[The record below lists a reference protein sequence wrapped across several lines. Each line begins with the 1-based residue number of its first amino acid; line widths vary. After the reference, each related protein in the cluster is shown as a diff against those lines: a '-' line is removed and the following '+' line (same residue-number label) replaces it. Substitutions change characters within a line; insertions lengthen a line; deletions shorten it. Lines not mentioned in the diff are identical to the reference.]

1 MNRNQLIKVFFM
13 ADYKEQDR
21 KKIIDFLMS
30 NGGTATVNDIL
41 AYSGAEKLRVYP
53 ILIEEHMAGK
63 IDFQEEEYYGAPKVV
78 RLI

>member
-1 MNRNQLIKVFFM
+1 M
-13 ADYKEQDR
+13 AGYKEQNR

-41 AYSGAEKLRVYP
+41 AYSDAEKLRVYP

-63 IDFQEEEYYGAPKVV
+63 IVFQEEEYYGAPKVV
-78 RLI
+78 RLIREK

>member
-1 MNRNQLIKVFFM
+1 M

-30 NGGTATVNDIL
+30 NGGTATVNDILDDIL

-78 RLI
+78 RLV